1 MRFRKLRRGRCSSCD
16 FEHRQM
22 NNGWG
27 LTALFVDLGSWSQPI
42 KTNCRLAPS
51 GARPEGWS
59 LLLAAASDRASIGGL
74 PKGSGQGSRA
84 TTTIII
90 LGHLLDSRLPG
101 IKDGSLK
108 IPHDLRP
115 DFRSLPRKQSPQ
127 SSRRLRAKK
136 FS

>member
-74 PKGSGQGSRA
+74 PKGSGQRSRA

-90 LGHLLDSRLPG
+90 FGPPLTLPQKSVTPFTPFTLEEEG
-101 IKDGSLK
+101 WLETQWVAV
-108 IPHDLRP
+108 
-115 DFRSLPRKQSPQ
+115 FRFNPVNADVIR
-127 SSRRLRAKK
+127 
-136 FS
+136 

>member
-1 MRFRKLRRGRCSSCD
+1 
-16 FEHRQM
+16 M

-74 PKGSGQGSRA
+74 PKGSGQGKRA

-90 LGHLLDSRLPG
+90 FGPPLGFRFISTKRRSAKQTGFGEPLSRCRY
-101 IKDGSLK
+101 SA
-108 IPHDLRP
+108 RP
-115 DFRSLPRKQSPQ
+115 PD
-127 SSRRLRAKK
+127 
-136 FS
+136 